1 MRLTDE
7 EAVKA
12 VEHDIRCHSE
22 AYQNDRIQMLEACLK
37 STVRELL
44 ITLEED
50 SSDKAVED
58 YISDWFMYADEESRQ
73 YDHIGR

>member
-1 MRLTDE
+1 MRLTDD

-12 VEHDIRCHSE
+12 VEHDTRCYSE

-50 SSDKAVED
+50 SSDK
-58 YISDWFMYADEESRQ
+58 ESGFEYCMFCGNSLRQ
-73 YDHIGR
+73 RRMRK